1 MHQYNSISEL
11 EEALDKLEKTKE
23 KQARKIAGMKQELEF
38 TEHEANELHTRAEQ
52 SVKALSED
60 LQATKALL
68 LEVQRRERQLVD
80 FRQVIARMLG
90 MDITTLAVPDYE
102 IISRL
107 EKLIQ
112 AHHSHAITA
121 YGLDESLQNMERG
134 FRQGYEEATALI
146 GGNARRS
153 RPRSLSPTRRRK
165 HHAEVY

>member
-1 MHQYNSISEL
+1 MHQFNSIDEL
-11 EEALDKLEKTKE
+11 EKSLDKMEKTKD

-38 TEHEANELHTRAEQ
+38 TEHEANELHHRAEH

-68 LEVQRRERQLVD
+68 IEVQRRERQLVD

-134 FRQGYEEATALI
+134 FRQGYEEASALV
-146 GGNARRS
+146 GTTRRARS
-153 RPRSLSPTRRRK
+153 RSVSPTRRRK
-165 HHAEVY
+165 HQPEVY